1 MDYDIFY
8 MGYDIINSFSFIWRG
23 KYMKRSSIDWGKASI
38 WIIIIASCLGFY
50 AFLFYMEW
58 IEEFFGFILMCV
70 MGYFAY
76 MSSVLV
82 DEQKRARRKD
92 D

>member
-1 MDYDIFY
+1 
-8 MGYDIINSFSFIWRG
+8 
-23 KYMKRSSIDWGKASI
+23 MKGTGIDWFKAST
-38 WIIIIASCLGFY
+38 WFIIIAGCLGFY
-50 AFLFYMEW
+50 AFLYYMEW

-76 MSSVLV
+76 MSSVIV